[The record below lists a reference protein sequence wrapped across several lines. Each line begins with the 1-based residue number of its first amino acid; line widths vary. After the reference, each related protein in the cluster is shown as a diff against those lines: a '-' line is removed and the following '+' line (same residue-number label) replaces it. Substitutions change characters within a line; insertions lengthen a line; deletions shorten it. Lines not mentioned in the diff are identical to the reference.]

1 MLKIGVKILK
11 KFVEFKVIRS
21 IPGRMR
27 LKSRAP
33 ESVYKQAEPF
43 DRYLKQSIM
52 LLDGIE
58 NVEINY
64 HIGTVLIE
72 YDTEKTYESKILKW
86 INKIIEVGINNQ
98 EHIGEYLQTDIE
110 YLENLLEQQLRE
122 EVEKL

>member
-11 KFVEFKVIRS
+11 KLVEFKVIRS

-33 ESVYKQAEPF
+33 ENIYRQAEPF
-43 DRYLKQSIM
+43 DSYLKKAIM

-58 NVEINY
+58 NVETNY
-64 HIGTVLIE
+64 HIGTTLIE
-72 YDTEKTYESKILKW
+72 YDTEKTYESKVLKW
-86 INKIIEVGINNQ
+86 INKIIEVGIKNQ
-98 EHIGEYLQTDIE
+98 EHIVEYLETDME